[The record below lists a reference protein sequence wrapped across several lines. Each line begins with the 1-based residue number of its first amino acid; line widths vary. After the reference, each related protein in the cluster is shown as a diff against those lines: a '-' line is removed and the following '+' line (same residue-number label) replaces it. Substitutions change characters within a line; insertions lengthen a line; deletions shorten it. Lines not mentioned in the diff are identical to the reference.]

1 MITSIICVLTIIVSI
16 ACFSSEQL
24 AFQLLHYPYREAR
37 KGEYW
42 RMLTSALVHAD
53 YMHLIFNMLA
63 FYSFGRLVEA
73 VFRDAYGEK
82 LGGSLYLLLYIAT
95 IIAADIGTY
104 FQHRDDPNFRS
115 VGASGGVS
123 GIIFAAI
130 LFDPWLRMSFF
141 IIPTR
146 GIIFGIIYLVYSSWA
161 SNKGTDNIDHSAH
174 YVGALFG
181 FFLTAFLL
189 PERLTG
195 FIYQLL
201 HASPYW

>member
-1 MITSIICVLTIIVSI
+1 MVTTIICIVTILVSI
-16 ACFSSEQL
+16 ACFSNENL
-24 AFQLLHYPYREAR
+24 ALRLLHDPYREAR
-37 KGEYW
+37 RGEYW

-53 YMHLIFNMLA
+53 YMHLAFNMLA
-63 FYSFGRLVEA
+63 LYSFGRLVEF
-73 VFRDAYGEK
+73 VFQDAYGER
-82 LGGSLYLLLYIAT
+82 LGSGLYLLMYAAT
-95 IIAADIGTY
+95 VVVADIGTF
-104 FQHRDDPNFRS
+104 FQHRNNPNFRS

-130 LFDPWLRMSFF
+130 LFDPWLRMTFF

-161 SNKGTDNIDHSAH
+161 ANKGHDNIDHSAH

-181 FFLTAFLL
+181 FFLTALLL
-189 PERLTG
+189 PERLQA

-201 HASPYW
+201 NQSPYW